1 MIRAGRRPSLL
12 PAPGPILLLSLATAA
27 CGVLFTAG
35 CGSGRAGD
43 SLRVSAAVS
52 LTESLEAAAAAFE
65 RTTGRRVVLNFGASN
80 VLAQQVV
87 EGARIDLFISAD
99 DPQMARVV
107 AQGLAATPIVPLWGN
122 RLVVVTPAG
131 APVPSPMPEAL
142 ADPRVERIAI
152 GDPAGVP
159 AGVYARQW
167 LEAIGLWQEIE
178 RKIVPSGSVRAALAA
193 VAAGNAE
200 AGVVYA
206 TDVGK
211 RSGVAVA
218 HEVTGEAAP
227 RIVYSAVI
235 LTSSSQPR
243 LAHELLVFLRDSE
256 EARQAVMR
264 AGVSLP
270 GRTGAS

>member
-12 PAPGPILLLSLATAA
+12 PAPGPLLLLSLATAA
-27 CGVLFTAG
+27 CGALFNAG
-35 CGSGRAGD
+35 CGSGRAGE

-52 LTESLEAAAAAFE
+52 LTESLEQAAAAFE

-87 EGARIDLFISAD
+87 EGARLDLFISAD

-107 AQGLAATPIVPLWGN
+107 AQGLAAGPVMPLWAN

-131 APVPSPMPEAL
+131 AEVSVPMPDAL
-142 ADPRVERIAI
+142 AGERIGRIAI

-167 LEAIGLWQEIE
+167 LEAIGLWQRIE
-178 RKIVPSGSVRAALAA
+178 QKIVPSGSVRAALAA
-193 VAAGNAE
+193 VAAGNAA
-200 AGVVYA
+200 AGIVYA
-206 TDVGK
+206 TDVGG

-218 HEVTGEAAP
+218 HEVTGDAAP

-256 EARQAVMR
+256 EARQAFLR
-264 AGVSLP
+264 AGFSLP